1 MKRALCLVLALVL
14 ILALGMPAAAES
26 AEEQMKRVTLQ
37 VKTTL
42 DIGDDYT
49 SFNGDSYTYGG
60 STWWWLNWEKEDEGL
75 YVTSDD
81 NGKVYSLD
89 HYYYNEEY
97 SRPSGLHF
105 PSFGFAEAKAGA
117 EAFLPRVLGKDEG
130 FTLTEQQ
137 DRLRDYGRY
146 SLSGT
151 LTLNGVASEVGIYLS
166 FRTSDGLLTS
176 FRRDDAETFITGGV
190 PSAMPAV
197 TPAQALQALRGALS
211 TSLSWSYSD
220 YEKHEVRLT
229 YFVNLDHSIMVDA
242 QTGALLDRWDGG
254 VRGGAANGF
263 GAEMEE
269 APAAA
274 DEAKGLTPYEIA
286 AAEKFEGVLDG
297 EALKAF
303 AMAEEA
309 FGITD
314 DYVLGT
320 VTYRAAQPSVDP
332 AELPEG
338 EEADDTVT
346 AYFRLSKALTGAG
359 FGITQKEYDSLVE
372 SGYAPTVWKEFT
384 ADARTGE
391 IQGLYTGYSGF
402 GWRDEKEQKEEADPG
417 ISDAALRF
425 LEKRYGGWMPLC
437 EQTSASQNNWNVPVN
452 HFTYTRMEAGFPCPM
467 NTISVSVN
475 AFTGYVDSFSATW
488 DEEMSFGPS
497 GPLVGEEA
505 AMDSFMTCYE
515 AKLCYVTVPENKN
528 DWQSPR
534 HWLLVYLPDAGN
546 GWVSGID
553 AVTGEADYTDW
564 SYEAALPAYTDLEGS
579 YARKEIETLAKYGVG
594 WYGVDKFEPTAQVT
608 ELDMLLLML
617 SAVGWTPDYGTYAD
631 ASMEELDSIYSAA
644 YYQGFITTRE
654 QHPDRL
660 VTRTELCR
668 CFVSLSGMLEA
679 AGLKGIFACGF
690 TDEDQIPEE
699 ELGCVAIAK
708 GLGVVQGDRSGAFR
722 PADGATRQ
730 ELAVMLYRY
739 LSR

>member
-26 AEEQMKRVTLQ
+26 AEEQLERVTLQ

-42 DIGDDYT
+42 DIGDDYD
-49 SFNGDSYTYGG
+49 SFNGDSYTYGD

-97 SRPSGLHF
+97 SRSSGLHF

-117 EAFLPRVLGKDEG
+117 EAFLPRVLGKGEG
-130 FTLTEQQ
+130 FVLNEQQ

-151 LTLNGVASEVGIYLS
+151 LTLNGVASEVGVYLS
-166 FRTSDGLLTS
+166 FRTADGALTS
-176 FRRDDAETFITGGV
+176 FRRDDAETFITGGI
-190 PSAMPAV
+190 PSAVPAV

-211 TSLSWSYSD
+211 TSLSWAYSD

-229 YFVNLDHSIMVDA
+229 YFVNLDHSVMVDA

-254 VRGGAANGF
+254 MRGGSSNSLGM
-263 GAEMEE
+263 EMEE
-269 APAAA
+269 APAA
-274 DEAKGLTPYEIA
+274 DEAKGLTPQEIA
-286 AAEKFEGVLDG
+286 AAEKFENVLDG
-297 EALKAF
+297 EALKAA

-309 FGITD
+309 FGITE
-314 DYVLGT
+314 DYELGT
-320 VTYRAAQPSVDP
+320 VTYRAAQPSMDP

-338 EEADDTVT
+338 EEPDDTVT
-346 AYFRLSKALTGAG
+346 AYFRLSRALTGPE
-359 FGITQKEYDSLVE
+359 FGLSRKEYEELTDE
-372 SGYAPTVWKEFT
+372 GYVPTVWKEFT

-391 IQGLYTGYSGF
+391 VQGLYTWYSGF
-402 GWRDEKEQKEEADPG
+402 GWEEREEAPEPG
-417 ISDAALRF
+417 ISDIALRF
-425 LEKRYGGWMPLC
+425 LEKRYGSWLPLC
-437 EQTSASQNNWNVPVN
+437 EQTYANQSRWGVPVN
-452 HFTYTRMEAGFPCPM
+452 SFTYTRMEAGYPCPM
-467 NTISVSVN
+467 NTISLTVN
-475 AFTGYVDSFSATW
+475 AHTGFVDSFSAQW

-505 AMDSFMTCYE
+505 AMDSYMGYYS
-515 AKLCYVTVPENKN
+515 AKLCYVTVPENKD

-534 HWLLVYLPDAGN
+534 RWLLVYLPDAGN
-546 GWVSGID
+546 GWVSSVD
-553 AVTGEADYTDW
+553 AVTGEAEYYDW
-564 SYEAALPAYTDLEGS
+564 SEEEPLPVYEDLEES
-579 YARKEIETLAKYGVG
+579 YARKEIETLAKFGVG
-594 WYGVDKFEPTAQVT
+594 WYGVSEFRPKDRVT

-617 SAVGWTPDYGTYAD
+617 SAVGWQPDYGIYAD
-631 ASMEELDSIYSAA
+631 ATPEELDSIYSAA
-644 YYQGFITTRE
+644 YYQGFIATRE
-654 QHPDRL
+654 QNPDRL

-668 CFVSLSGMLEA
+668 CFVSLSGMQESAQLQ
-679 AGLKGIFACGF
+679 GIFRTGF
-690 TDEDQIPEE
+690 TDEEEIPEE
-699 ELGCVAIAK
+699 DLGYVAIAK
-708 GLGVVQGDRSGAFR
+708 GLGVVQGDRDGAFR
-722 PADGATRQ
+722 PMEGATRQ

>member
-1 MKRALCLVLALVL
+1 MKRVVCLILALVL
-14 ILALGMPAAAES
+14 VLALGMPAAAES
-26 AEEQMKRVTLQ
+26 AEEQLKRVTLQ

-49 SFNGDSYTYGG
+49 SFNGDSYTNGG
-60 STWWWLNWEKEDEGL
+60 NTWWWLYWEKEGESL
-75 YVTSDD
+75 YVTCDD

-89 HYYYNEEY
+89 RYDYNEEY
-97 SRPSGLHF
+97 SRSSGLHF

-117 EAFLPRVLGKDEG
+117 EAFLPTVLGQGEG
-130 FTLTEQQ
+130 FILREQQ

-146 SLSGT
+146 SLNGT
-151 LTLNGVASEVGIYLS
+151 LTLNGVETEVGVYLS
-166 FRTSDGLLTS
+166 FRTADGLLTS
-176 FRRDDAETFITGGV
+176 FRREDAETFLTGGV
-190 PSAMPAV
+190 PSPV
-197 TPAQALQALRGALS
+197 PKLTPEQALQVMRGALD

-229 YFVNLDHSIMVDA
+229 YFVNFNCSDLMVDA
-242 QTGALLDRWDGG
+242 QTGALMDHWGG
-254 VRGGAANGF
+254 MRGGMANGW
-263 GAEMEE
+263 GAAAEE
-269 APAAA
+269 APEAA
-274 DEAKGLTPYEIA
+274 DNAKGLTPYEIA
-286 AAEKFEGVLDG
+286 AAEKYDGVLDG
-297 EALKAF
+297 ETLKAF

-309 FGITD
+309 FGITG

-338 EEADDTVT
+338 EEADDTVI
-346 AYFRLSKALTGAG
+346 ASFRLSKTLTGAE
-359 FGITQKEYDSLVE
+359 FGLSGKEYDSLTE
-372 SGYAPTVWKEFT
+372 SGCAPTVWKEFT

-391 IQGLYTGYSGF
+391 IQGLYTWYSDF
-402 GWRDEKEQKEEADPG
+402 GWREEKETSEPV

-425 LEKRYGGWMPLC
+425 LEKRYGDWMPLC
-437 EQTSASQNNWNVPVN
+437 EQTWANQSNWYVPVN
-452 HFTYTRMEAGFPCPM
+452 SFTYTRMEAGYPCPM

-475 AFTGYVDSFSATW
+475 AATGYVDSFSANW

-505 AMDSFMTCYE
+505 AKDSFMGCYQ
-515 AKLCYVTVPENKN
+515 AKLCYVIVQEDKE
-528 DWQSPR
+528 DWESPR
-534 HWLLVYLPDAGN
+534 RWLLVYLPDAGS

-553 AVTGEADYTDW
+553 AVTGEADYYDW
-564 SYEAALPAYTDLEGS
+564 STAFVLPAYTDLEGS
-579 YARKEIETLAKYGVG
+579 YARKEIDTLAKYGVG
-594 WYGVDKFEPTAQVT
+594 WYGVDKFEPTARVT

-617 SAVGWTPDYGTYAD
+617 SAVGWTPDYGAYAD
-631 ASMEELDSIYSAA
+631 ASGEELDSIYSAA
-644 YYQGFITTRE
+644 YYQGFIATRE

-668 CFVSLSGMLEA
+668 CFVSLSGMREA
-679 AGLKGIFACGF
+679 AELKGIFACGF

-699 ELGCVAIAK
+699 ELGYVAIAK

-722 PADGATRQ
+722 PGDGATRQ